1 MKILHKM
8 LVLLI
13 AMTMLVSG
21 SLVQVFANEEIE
33 DDTAA
38 VEVSEEAADSEDEAE
53 AEEEAEEVEEEVVEE
68 TPAEETEM
76 TETDESETQE
86 EAEAAESIEDQ
97 AEVAEAE
104 DEAEDETFTAGTL
117 TYECD
122 DYTVTLEYSEN
133 SEIPK
138 GTKLVVREISS
149 DSDNAKEQKEYEEY
163 YDRSLEQLRSED
175 GGDAIA
181 KLGFARFYDI
191 TLVSDGKEIEPSEE
205 VKVTFTYNKDSRE
218 SVNEGNNEDDAIR
231 VIHMTESAK
240 NGAITAEPIEKKD
253 TDLTLEN
260 KELKKAEFTA
270 ESFSVY
276 GIVYTVDFEYEGYTY
291 SIAGE
296 SEVMLSRL
304 FSVLKIE
311 ESAKDAENVE
321 FTDYSLIKIEETD
334 DDWKLTLLKP
344 FDTEE
349 KLTVTLADKIIEIKV
364 TDAAPVARVSNDDGE
379 TWTYHTDLIH
389 NGTQQ
394 GGSTVMRGAFNQANT
409 LSGDVI
415 VEILMDSDKS
425 YTLKNGFIFDNTA
438 ITSLTIKGT
447 GNKSTLIKDQASAP
461 MITTEGIN
469 TVEFSNIIF
478 SGSGNDTITKDGNG
492 GAVNTNAKTLNV
504 SSCDF
509 NNCHAGY
516 QGGGL
521 YHNNKAGTVTIE
533 YSTFTGCRA
542 NGPND
547 DIVGGGGGGV
557 FTNAQSATVTGSTF
571 DSCITSVRQGAG
583 FFHRRIKTDTA
594 GSVTVVKGCT
604 FENCTSKWCGAGM
617 ESDAWDIT
625 IERCNFTNCKASKG
639 GAINVWADGQD
650 ETANN
655 TSFNVKNCKFDSCT
669 ATEMGGAI
677 RSTSLHTYLTDS
689 TFNGCSSAT
698 NGGAVVCTNKKNTE
712 TVVTDCTISSC
723 HAKGDGGAIFAAKA
737 LQIRE
742 SSVGKTIIDG
752 CSAKN
757 GGAIQ
762 SGELTMSGGTI
773 TGCSATAK
781 GGAINGTAK
790 ITMTGGTITG
800 NTTGGD
806 SAAVDTSTTKERP
819 AFCFQGNVV
828 IKDNTGASGEA
839 RDVYVGVNTDRQIQ
853 IDSPGLG
860 DKASIGVYIADANRA
875 FIDHGNQGQMFAH
888 TGNVQA
894 SNMTNLDKLFND
906 RLGNLHG
913 APAVSGDNYKF
924 RIMWA
929 GEEHEVAP
937 TNVDMRMIPYILI
950 LIGGAALVLI
960 NKASDRRRKDEDD
973 TDETEE

>member
-1 MKILHKM
+1 MKIIHRM

-21 SLVQVFANEEIE
+21 PLVQVFANEEIE

-68 TPAEETEM
+68 TPAEEPEM
-76 TETDESETQE
+76 AETDEPETQE
-86 EAEAAESIEDQ
+86 EAEVAESIEDQ

-122 DYTVTLEYSEN
+122 DYTVTLEYSEY
-133 SEIPK
+133 SEIPE

-240 NGAITAEPIEKKD
+240 NGAITAELIEKKD

-334 DDWKLTLLKP
+334 GDWKLTSLKP

-389 NGTQQ
+389 TGTQQ

-415 VEILMDSDKS
+415 VEILMDSDDS
-425 YTLKNGFIFDNTA
+425 YTLKDGFIFDNTA
-438 ITSLTIKGT
+438 ISSLTIKGT

-461 MITTEGIN
+461 MITTTGIDK
-469 TVEFSNIIF
+469 VEFFDIIF
-478 SGSGNDTITKDGNG
+478 DGKDKNTQNGNG
-492 GAVNTNAKTLNV
+492 GAVNTDADNLLV
-504 SSCDF
+504 SNCEF
-509 NNCHAGY
+509 NQCRAGY
-516 QGGGL
+516 QGGGV
-521 YHNNKAGTVTIE
+521 YHNNTAGTVTIE
-533 YSTFTGCRA
+533 YCTFTGCSA
-542 NGPND
+542 NGPD
-547 DIVGGGGGGV
+547 DKKGGGGGGA
-557 FTNAQSATVTGSTF
+557 FTNAQSATVTRSTF
-571 DSCITSVRQGAG
+571 DSCVASIRQGAG
-583 FFHRRIKTDTA
+583 FFHRRLDTDAA
-594 GSVTVVKGCT
+594 GSVTIVKKCD
-604 FENCTSKWCGAGM
+604 FKNCKSKWCGAGM

-655 TSFNVKNCKFDSCT
+655 TSFNVKNCTFDSCT

-689 TFNGCSSAT
+689 IFNGCSSAT

-712 TVVTDCTISSC
+712 TVVTDCTIRSC

-806 SAAVDTSTTKERP
+806 SAAVDTSHKNRP
-819 AFCFQGNVV
+819 GFCFQGNVV

-875 FIDHGNQGQMFAH
+875 FIDHGNQGQMFA
-888 TGNVQA
+888 TTDNVLA
-894 SNMTNLDKLFND
+894 SDMTNLDKLFND
-906 RLGNLHG
+906 RIGNLHG
-913 APAVSGDNYKF
+913 APAVSGINSKN

-929 GEEHEVAP
+929 GGQQEVAP

-960 NKASDRRRKDEDD
+960 KKASDRRRKDEDD

>member
-1 MKILHKM
+1 MKIIHRM

-21 SLVQVFANEEIE
+21 PLVQVFANEEIE

-53 AEEEAEEVEEEVVEE
+53 AEEVEEEVVEE
-68 TPAEETEM
+68 TPAEEPEM
-76 TETDESETQE
+76 TETDEPETQE

-133 SEIPK
+133 SEIPE

-240 NGAITAEPIEKKD
+240 NGAITAELIEKKD

-334 DDWKLTLLKP
+334 GDWKLTSLKP

-379 TWTYHTDLIH
+379 TWTYHTNLV
-389 NGTQQ
+389 GTD
-394 GGSTVMRGAFNQANT
+394 GAFDKANT

-425 YTLKNGFIFDNTA
+425 YTLNNSFTFKNAA
-438 ITSLTIKGT
+438 IKSLTIKGT
-447 GNKSTLIKDQASAP
+447 DNKSTLVKDQASAP

-533 YSTFTGCRA
+533 DSTFTGCRA

-625 IERCNFTNCKASKG
+625 IEDSSFTNCKASKG
-639 GAINVWADGQD
+639 GAINVYADGQ
-650 ETANN
+650 EN
-655 TSFNVKNCKFDSCT
+655 TPNHTTLNVTNCTFDSCT
-669 ATEMGGAI
+669 GTDNGGAI
-677 RSTSLHTYLTDS
+677 RSTSFTNFTGS
-689 TFNGCSSAT
+689 TFIGCSSNA
-698 NGGAVVCTNKKNTE
+698 NGGAVACTNNKTE
-712 TVVTDCTISSC
+712 IIVTDCTISNCS
-723 HAKGDGGAIFAAKA
+723 AKGNGGAIYAAGKI
-737 LQIRE
+737 QIKE
-742 SSVGKTIIDG
+742 STAGNTHIDG
-752 CSAKN
+752 CSAVN

-762 SGELTMSGGTI
+762 SGELTMSGGSI

-806 SAAVDTSTTKERP
+806 SAAVDTSPKNRP
-819 AFCFQGNVV
+819 GFCFQGNVV

>member
-68 TPAEETEM
+68 TPAEEP
-76 TETDESETQE
+76 E
-86 EAEAAESIEDQ
+86 EAEADESEAVDSIEDR
-97 AEVAEAE
+97 AEEPVAV
-104 DEAEDETFTAGTL
+104 DEAEDESFTAGTL

-133 SEIPK
+133 SEIPE

-191 TLVSDGKEIEPSEE
+191 TLVSDDKEIEPSDT
-205 VKVTFTYNKDSRE
+205 VKVTFTYSKDSRE
-218 SVNEGNNEDDAIR
+218 SVKKGNNEDDAIR
-231 VIHMTESAK
+231 VIHITESTK

-291 SIAGE
+291 CIAGE
-296 SEVMLSRL
+296 SEIMLSRL

-311 ESAKDAENVE
+311 ESAKDAENVA

-334 DDWKLTLLKP
+334 DDWKLTSLKP

-389 NGTQQ
+389 SGTQQ

-415 VEILMDSDKS
+415 VEILMDSDES
-425 YTLKNGFIFDNTA
+425 YTLKNGFTFDNTA
-438 ITSLTIKGT
+438 IKSLTIKGT
-447 GNKSTLIKDQASAP
+447 DSKSTLVKDQASAP
-461 MITTEGIN
+461 MITTKWIYK
-469 TVEFSNIIF
+469 VEFFNIIF
-478 SGSGNDTITKDGNG
+478 DGEDKNTPNGNG
-492 GAVNTNAKTLNV
+492 GAVNTDADNLLV
-504 SSCDF
+504 SNCEF
-509 NNCHAGY
+509 NQCRAGY
-516 QGGGL
+516 QGGGV
-521 YHNNKAGTVTIE
+521 YHNNTAGTVTIE
-533 YSTFTGCRA
+533 DCTFTGCSA
-542 NGPND
+542 NGPD
-547 DIVGGGGGGV
+547 DKKGGGGGGA
-557 FTNAQSATVTGSTF
+557 FTNAQSATVTRSTF
-571 DSCITSVRQGAG
+571 DSCIASIRQGAG
-583 FFHRRIKTDTA
+583 FFHRRLNTDAA
-594 GSVTVVKGCT
+594 GSVTIVKSCN
-604 FENCTSKWCGAGM
+604 FNDCTSKWCGAGM

-625 IERCNFTNCKASKG
+625 IEKSNFTNCKASKG
-639 GAINVWADGQD
+639 GAINVYADGQ
-650 ETANN
+650 EN
-655 TSFNVKNCKFDSCT
+655 TPNHTTLNVTNCTFDSCT
-669 ATEMGGAI
+669 GTDNGGAI
-677 RSTSLHTYLTDS
+677 RSTSFTNLTGS
-689 TFNGCSSAT
+689 TFVRCSSAA
-698 NGGAVVCTNKKNTE
+698 NGGAVACTSNNKE
-712 TVVTDCTISSC
+712 TIVTDCKISDC
-723 HAKGDGGAIFAAKA
+723 HADKGNGGAICVASKI
-737 LQIRE
+737 QISE
-742 SSVGKTIIDG
+742 SADGKTLIDG

-762 SGELTMSGGTI
+762 SGELTMSGGSI

-806 SAAVDTSTTKERP
+806 SAAVDTSHKNRP
-819 AFCFQGNVV
+819 GFCFQGNVV

-875 FIDHGNQGQMFAH
+875 FIDHGNQGQMFA
-888 TGNVQA
+888 TTDNVLA
-894 SNMTNLDKLFND
+894 SDMTNLDKLFND
-906 RLGNLHG
+906 RIGNLHG
-913 APAVSGDNYKF
+913 APAVSGINSKN

-929 GEEHEVAP
+929 GGQQEVAP

-950 LIGGAALVLI
+950 LIGGAALVMI
-960 NKASDRRRKDEDD
+960 KKASDRRRKDEDD